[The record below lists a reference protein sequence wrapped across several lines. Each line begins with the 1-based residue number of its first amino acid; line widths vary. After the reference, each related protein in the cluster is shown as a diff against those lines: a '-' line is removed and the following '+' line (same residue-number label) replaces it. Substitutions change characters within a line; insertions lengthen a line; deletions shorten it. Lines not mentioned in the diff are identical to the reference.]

1 MTKLKIILYLHWL
14 KTSIIC
20 LFHQIYF
27 VKLNVF
33 KVGDYVDIKKSM
45 IIDEMSKEFV
55 YVMLRDDYKSEI
67 LKLYNQSN
75 DTMENCARRYLENKL
90 RELN

>member
-1 MTKLKIILYLHWL
+1 
-14 KTSIIC
+14 
-20 LFHQIYF
+20 
-27 VKLNVF
+27 
-33 KVGDYVDIKKSM
+33 VDIKKSM